1 MNSIDKINK
10 LSKPDFIS
18 IFGNIFEKTEWIAQ
32 KSYDSKPY
40 KNYDE
45 LSIDGLLNEI
55 NSLKKQLKHLEDL
68 LKSKKSGY
76 TQATKLFKK

>member
-1 MNSIDKINK
+1 MEEDEDIKNRV
-10 LSKPDFIS
+10 
-18 IFGNIFEKTEWIAQ
+18 EKE
-32 KSYDSKPY
+32 

-76 TQATKLFKK
+76 TQATK